1 MANIHSLPPC
11 GSIYHHCVCV
21 LVCVCVCVCVSPA
34 DHPTHTKQP
43 KNIVRYA
50 EVCVCVCVRCFVF
63 GCVLRFFFGFS
74 SLTHTHTHW
83 GNFFGRSWWWV
94 SLLDAKKKREK
105 LSKKKKI
112 PRNVGLFSFFFHFR
126 GLRRPQW
133 GARGADYDFIFVFLD
148 PFFLVVCVCVWRIF
162 NNNRRIKKKN
172 ETIRTVPTDEV
183 SSSSPFWKTT
193 KKKGRN

>member
-21 LVCVCVCVCVSPA
+21 LVCVCVCVCVCRP
-34 DHPTHTKQP
+34 PTIRHTPNNRKTLSGTP
-43 KNIVRYA
+43 RC
-50 EVCVCVCVRCFVF
+50 VCVCVCAMFCFRV
-63 GCVLRFFFGFS
+63 CSSFFFLAS
-74 SLTHTHTHW
+74 QVSHTHTHTEVISSV
-83 GNFFGRSWWWV
+83 GRGSGFLFWMP
-94 SLLDAKKKREK
+94 KKKREK

-148 PFFLVVCVCVWRIF
+148 PFFLVVCVCV
-162 NNNRRIKKKN
+162 
-172 ETIRTVPTDEV
+172 
-183 SSSSPFWKTT
+183 
-193 KKKGRN
+193 